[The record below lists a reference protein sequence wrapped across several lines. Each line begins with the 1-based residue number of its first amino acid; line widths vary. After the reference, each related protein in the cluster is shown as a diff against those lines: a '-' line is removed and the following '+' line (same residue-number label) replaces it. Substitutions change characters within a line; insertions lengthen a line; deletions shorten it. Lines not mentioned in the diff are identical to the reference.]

1 MIGWSSLPFI
11 RRIKAKS
18 LVIMGDN
25 DHIVPVINGSIL
37 KYFLPNARLKI
48 IKGAGHLFMITRRA
62 ETIEIIRDFFGEPE
76 VDMPYVEPVILPS
89 VLESFNHKGEFQMAA
104 S

>member
-1 MIGWSSLPFI
+1 
-11 RRIKAKS
+11 
-18 LVIMGDN
+18 
-25 DHIVPVINGSIL
+25 
-37 KYFLPNARLKI
+37 
-48 IKGAGHLFMITRRA
+48 MITRRA